1 MAEGPNDWERRVG
14 RATHEWNAA
23 EIPVFAGPGAEGQGE
38 APTGGDQ
45 GAEPRVTKPAPES
58 PAAAEYLIEEVC
70 ERENLERAW
79 KQVRRNKGVSG
90 GDKLCAARMS
100 VLG

>member
-1 MAEGPNDWERRVG
+1 MDGKRQKIQYALALEPRDR
-14 RATHEWNAA
+14 
-23 EIPVFAGPGAEGQGE
+23 GE
-38 APTGGDQ
+38 APAGGPQ
-45 GAEPRVTKPAPES
+45 GAEPPMAAPDPES
-58 PAAAEYLIEEVC
+58 PAKAEQLMEEVC